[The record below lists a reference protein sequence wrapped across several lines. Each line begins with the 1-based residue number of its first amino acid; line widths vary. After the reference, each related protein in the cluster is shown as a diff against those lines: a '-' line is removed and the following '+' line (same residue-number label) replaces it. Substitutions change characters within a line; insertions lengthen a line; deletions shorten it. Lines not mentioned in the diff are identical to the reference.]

1 MRSVTEVGECLR
13 ISLPTIYYITIP
25 TESRC
30 LRMSIALSLL
40 HECPFWMIV
49 QCGTYNWPH
58 VNPVYTV
65 GEATAQLFLKL
76 HFAKILVHLT
86 CNCNYF
92 SISEPVN
99 IMWSKAC
106 NTTTIH
112 VYVTVVIEE
121 SLSVSLLLLL
131 RSFI

>member
-1 MRSVTEVGECLR
+1 
-13 ISLPTIYYITIP
+13 
-25 TESRC
+25 
-30 LRMSIALSLL
+30 
-40 HECPFWMIV
+40 MIV

-58 VNPVYTV
+58 VNPVYPV
-65 GEATAQLFLKL
+65 GEATAQLFLEL
-76 HFAKILVHLT
+76 HFAKILMHIT